1 MIKKVRK
8 VLIGAVDRNWCFDN
22 DHEIDD
28 HLVDETSVAVNNSL
42 TQDIHQTNHIPL
54 CSNIIHVGYKTI
66 TSHKLH
72 LNSRL

>member
-1 MIKKVRK
+1 MIKQVRK

-54 CSNIIHVGYKTI
+54 C
-66 TSHKLH
+66 
-72 LNSRL
+72 